1 MSGADDIPPAAAFRL
16 FLCARYR
23 RTTLKLADRID
34 ADWLT
39 YSKRLGIPRCVAVS
53 AEAAILRL
61 RRHVKDYD
69 IRLRGIRVA
78 EKDKQVGPPTWIDR
92 IEQKEGELDVF
103 EQTLGHGIDP
113 AHTVRPRVI
122 YTSVYCLKSDVDK
135 IAEGISKECLPS
147 ANEPALKWA
156 GEPFIRDVIAA
167 IYDDADKGGDR
178 PNINRLPDAVQPRLT
193 AHGYKATGRRIKK
206 IGSEEFAHRRGKVGV
221 RLTRPTVSK

>member
-1 MSGADDIPPAAAFRL
+1 MSGADEPIPPAAAFRL

-39 YSKRLGIPRCVAVS
+39 YSKRLGIPPCVKAS
-53 AEAAILRL
+53 AEAAIERL

-78 EKDKQVGPPTWIDR
+78 EKDKQAGPPTWIDR

-135 IAEGISKECLPS
+135 IVESILKERFFAAARSSVSK
-147 ANEPALKWA
+147 K
-156 GEPFIRDVIAA
+156 
-167 IYDDADKGGDR
+167 GDR
-178 PNINRLPDAVQPRLT
+178 RY
-193 AHGYKATGRRIKK
+193 H
-206 IGSEEFAHRRGKVGV
+206 S
-221 RLTRPTVSK
+221 